1 MPRELVPVSVVI
13 PAYNAE
19 ATIGRALNSIAGQT
33 QLPAEII
40 VVDDGSADATA
51 ETARALQP
59 EFEPARLVV
68 VTQPNAGAGAARN
81 RAIAEATQPYLA
93 FLDADDE
100 WLPEKLAR
108 SMDVMRDDDFVLVA
122 HDYLDHTPSGDV
134 HVDCRRRFED
144 GRDPYLSL
152 YLKGYIPSISVVT
165 RRDAVLA
172 CGGFDETL
180 RNAQDFDLW
189 LKLLA
194 DPESRFTLF
203 GEALARYRH
212 DAPNSIMS
220 HTDRRI
226 ACCRKIALRYLPALK
241 ARRIAPL
248 PAFWHRLL
256 VIYAEAMRAD
266 PKRRFAFGLG
276 FAGALFDLTA
286 SYLSG
291 GAEISA
297 ADRERTSGIA
307 MAAAWSAGVIGLYLY
322 QFRDMLRPI
331 LHVLGF
337 AP

>member
-1 MPRELVPVSVVI
+1 MPRELAPVSVVI

-19 ATIGRALNSIAGQT
+19 ATIGRALRSIAGQT
-33 QLPAEII
+33 LLPAEII

-59 EFEPARLVV
+59 ELEPARLVV

-81 RAIAEATQPYLA
+81 RAIAEATQSYLA

-108 SMDVMRDDDFVLVA
+108 SMDVMRGDDFVLVA

-194 DPESRFTLF
+194 GPETRFMLF

-220 HTDRRI
+220 HTERRI

-241 ARRIAPL
+241 ARGASACLTLWQRLARI
-248 PAFWHRLL
+248 
-256 VIYAEAMRAD
+256 YGEAMRAQPSSKWAYAFEMIAAVAAD
-266 PKRRFAFGLG
+266 TLASFVGGTRNATGPHDTWVAISFA
-276 FAGALFDLTA
+276 A
-286 SYLSG
+286 
-291 GAEISA
+291 IWSA
-297 ADRERTSGIA
+297 AVLALYTLQFKSLIGPIR
-307 MAAAWSAGVIGLYLY
+307 AALGL
-322 QFRDMLRPI
+322 
-331 LHVLGF
+331 
-337 AP
+337 